1 MSYVIDTKSFA
12 FNGETLTLNGDELV
26 LKYFVPDPR
35 YLTLNQTQGGTIA
48 ANKLSGY
55 DGDTVTLSQTPSN
68 GYAFNNYSITG
79 ATLTGSQFNFNGGN
93 VTAKA
98 NYIQTATTG
107 VITNFPVTKTIT
119 ATNTAY
125 SLDYKLSNISA
136 GSPTA
141 FYITAQTYQTATIP
155 TAIYFYGGNINGH
168 ELIPYVRVK
177 EYVPT
182 VGTTYASAI
191 YSAKR
196 SDWIYTP
203 TAYAFGVS
211 TATHNLTAGTTT
223 TTANPILKMEY
234 KVQF

>member
-12 FNGETLTLNGDELV
+12 FNGETLTFGGNELV
-26 LKYFVPDPR
+26 LKYYVPDPR

-93 VTAKA
+93 VTAQA
-98 NYIQTATTG
+98 NYTQTAAKG
-107 VITNFPVTKTIT
+107 IITNFPVTKTIT
-119 ATNTAY
+119 GTNTAY
-125 SLDYKLSNISA
+125 SVDYKFSTISA

-141 FYITAQTYQTATIP
+141 FYITAQCYQTATIP
-155 TAIYFYGGNINGH
+155 TEIHFYLGYIDGKDR
-168 ELIPYVRVK
+168 EVYVRCHYLP
-177 EYVPT
+177 EE
-182 VGTTYASAI
+182 GSTYASAT
-191 YSAKR
+191 YSSYRNQWLYA
-196 SDWIYTP
+196 P
-203 TAYAFGVS
+203 TAYAFGVA
-211 TATHNLTAGTTT
+211 TAIHNLTAGTTT

-234 KVQF
+234 EIQF